1 MLETHI
7 RNDEHFCRPWGDLDW
22 RTSVAL
28 RQVAHDAS
36 SPGAVVVIDLGRVAY
51 IDAVGL
57 GAMLSTLREARLVGA
72 TVRLCNVDPRVRWR
86 MELVGVVSPAHRAAT
101 IGHHDAA

>member
-7 RNDEHFCRPWGDLDW
+7 RNDEHVCRPRGDLDW

-28 RQVAHDAS
+28 RQVIHDAL
-36 SPGAVVVIDLGRVAY
+36 SPGAVVVIDLGRVRY

-57 GAMLSTLREARLVGA
+57 SAMGSILRQARSVGA
-72 TVRLCNVDPRVRWR
+72 TVRLCNIDPQVRWW
-86 MELVGVVSPAHRAAT
+86 MDLVGVVSPAHRAPTGAT
-101 IGHHDAA
+101 